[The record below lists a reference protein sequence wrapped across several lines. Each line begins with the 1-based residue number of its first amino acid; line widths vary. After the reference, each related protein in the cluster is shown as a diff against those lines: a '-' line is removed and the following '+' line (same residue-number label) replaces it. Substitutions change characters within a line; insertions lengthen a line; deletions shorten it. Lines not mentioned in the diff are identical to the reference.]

1 MLIDSNTDKPLY
13 NWNNF
18 RSCAR
23 HESGYYVMKKIVL
36 TISALVVS
44 AVVTIS
50 LSSFT
55 SQLGQGTEIYN
66 NTSQCGYVEV
76 RGLKCPNH
84 DYVKDGHHFMYK
96 EVYPGSRP
104 NAHTRCVRCGYT
116 MSLHKPQK

>member
-1 MLIDSNTDKPLY
+1 
-13 NWNNF
+13 
-18 RSCAR
+18 
-23 HESGYYVMKKIVL
+23 MKKTIL

-44 AVVTIS
+44 VVATIS

-55 SQLGQGTEIYN
+55 SNFYQGTGMYN
-66 NTSQCGYVEV
+66 NTSQTRYVEV
-76 RGLKCPNH
+76 RGLKCPSHNF
-84 DYVKDGHHFMYK
+84 VKDGHHFMYI